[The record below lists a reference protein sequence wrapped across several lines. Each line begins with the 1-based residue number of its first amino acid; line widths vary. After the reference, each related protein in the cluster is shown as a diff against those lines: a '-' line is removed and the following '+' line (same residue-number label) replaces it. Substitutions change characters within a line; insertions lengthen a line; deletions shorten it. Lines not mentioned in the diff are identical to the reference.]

1 MIFHNLDKHRDEG
14 LLILRVGIGIMFMC
28 HGFPKL
34 TAGPEAW
41 TKLGGALSAIG
52 VHFAPTFM
60 GLLAAISE
68 FGGGLLLALGLLT
81 RPACFFLFGTMVVAT
96 MMHVKNGDPFAKYSH
111 ALEAAILFFSLLFI
125 GPGKFSLDEKL
136 SQKKGSYPKGWTLLF
151 LI

>member
-14 LLILRVGIGIMFMC
+14 LLILRVGIGVMFMF

-34 TAGPEAW
+34 TAGPETW

-60 GLLAAISE
+60 GFLAAISE
-68 FGGGLLLALGLLT
+68 FGGGFLLILGLLT
-81 RPACFFLFGTMVVAT
+81 RPACFFMLSTMVVAT
-96 MMHVKNGDPFAKYSH
+96 MMHLRNGDSFEKYSH

-136 SQKKGSYPKGWTLLF
+136 FQKKE
-151 LI
+151 